1 MIDGSLEWQRG
12 QYDRWDKGVSW
23 FAPHRDA
30 SEGRY
35 RLRLHVREYK
45 LHMMSKLVSGTR
57 EPRNIVERHWI
68 AEYDHPSKPG
78 VITLPSE
85 LYRGHDLRAARCAA
99 EKHHLESRRTLAWAR
114 YHREN
119 DPPC

>member
-1 MIDGSLEWQRG
+1 MIDGSLDWQRG
-12 QYDRWDKGVSW
+12 QYDRWDRGVSW

-35 RLRLHVREYK
+35 RLRLLVKEYTV
-45 LHMMSKLVSGTR
+45 HMMSNGAW
-57 EPRNIVERHWI
+57 EPRNVVERHWI
-68 AEYDHPSKPG
+68 AQYDHASDPG
-78 VITLPSE
+78 VIIVPSA
-85 LYRGHDLRAARCAA
+85 LYRGNDLRAARRAA
-99 EKHHLESRRTLAWAR
+99 EKHHLESRRQLAWAR